1 MLRRLSADD
10 ARFKTVVFAPG
21 LNLVLADKTNTSAT
35 TDSRNSAGKS
45 SIIELVHFLLGARA
59 DARSPFAKRPLKSI
73 TFQLDLDWPGITQ
86 PLTVRRS
93 GERQGTVV
101 LEPPLTPASPDTL
114 FAAEGEASTTL
125 AEWNQL
131 IDRNLFGMGPD
142 HPGVSGRTLLSYL
155 ARRVS
160 SHGFNEAGRTHSK
173 QSAADATTNLAF
185 LLGLDWRLADG
196 YRQLAAREATR
207 RQLRQAVNDP
217 VWGRIVGSTAELR
230 GQIALAEAQVARL
243 QEQVR
248 RFQVVPEYEHLKEQA
263 DELTRRIK
271 QLSQDDVIDQRNLEE
286 LQQAVTETA
295 EVDLDYLERAYG
307 ELGIVLPDQV
317 LRRYDEVEAFHL
329 SIVRNRRR
337 FLDAEI
343 DQLSQ
348 RLESRRTERARLG
361 GQQSRLLLQ
370 LSEGGA
376 LEALTALQQ
385 AVAREEAALEA
396 LRHRYEAAQT
406 LEASSRQITAKRI
419 ELQQAMDV
427 DIEDRSEQTREAIL
441 LFSRFAHALYGTRDA
456 FLAIE
461 ATRNQISVTPRI
473 DSDGSR
479 GIGNMVI
486 FCFDL
491 TLAVIA
497 HRHRRGPDFLIHDS
511 HLYDGVDARQ
521 VKAALELAIQVA
533 GEENMQYIVTL
544 NTDDLDKATR
554 LGFDSAPYVN
564 NTVLTDEHAAGGLFG
579 FRF

>member
-1 MLRRLSADD
+1 
-10 ARFKTVVFAPG
+10 
-21 LNLVLADKTNTSAT
+21 
-35 TDSRNSAGKS
+35 
-45 SIIELVHFLLGARA
+45 
-59 DARSPFAKRPLKSI
+59 
-73 TFQLDLDWPGITQ
+73 
-86 PLTVRRS
+86 
-93 GERQGTVV
+93 
-101 LEPPLTPASPDTL
+101 
-114 FAAEGEASTTL
+114 
-125 AEWNQL
+125 
-131 IDRNLFGMGPD
+131 MGPD

-207 RQLRQAVNDP
+207 RQLRQAVN
-217 VWGRIVGSTAELR
+217 
-230 GQIALAEAQVARL
+230 
-243 QEQVR
+243 
-248 RFQVVPEYEHLKEQA
+248 
-263 DELTRRIK
+263 
-271 QLSQDDVIDQRNLEE
+271 
-286 LQQAVTETA
+286 
-295 EVDLDYLERAYG
+295 
-307 ELGIVLPDQV
+307 
-317 LRRYDEVEAFHL
+317 
-329 SIVRNRRR
+329 
-337 FLDAEI
+337 
-343 DQLSQ
+343 
-348 RLESRRTERARLG
+348 
-361 GQQSRLLLQ
+361 
-370 LSEGGA
+370 
-376 LEALTALQQ
+376 
-385 AVAREEAALEA
+385 
-396 LRHRYEAAQT
+396 
-406 LEASSRQITAKRI
+406 
-419 ELQQAMDV
+419 
-427 DIEDRSEQTREAIL
+427 
-441 LFSRFAHALYGTRDA
+441 DA

-564 NTVLTDEHAAGGLFG
+564 TTVLTDEHAAGGLFG